1 MNENPFGVRLATE
14 ADAPA
19 LLHFV
24 LPIYVEG
31 AAQTVSEAKVAALV
45 ERCTARE
52 RGIAGII
59 TGPIGIEASVGM
71 TIDEADYSDESH
83 VMVRWLGVSPAVRRS
98 GLGARLMGFVK
109 WFHMTLSAMD
119 APMPVFLSSLVTTDL
134 RSKVLLLQRQA
145 PMVGV
150 VHALGVLPHR
160 AFLSPWQVAGPK
172 RSSDGSSRKGLP
184 SHVRNTDPIV
194 AVA

>member
-1 MNENPFGVRLATE
+1 MSENPYGVRLANE

-24 LPIYVEG
+24 LPLFVEG
-31 AAQTVSEAKVAALV
+31 AAQSVSEAKVAALV
-45 ERCTARE
+45 ARCTQRA

-59 TGPIGIEASVGM
+59 TGPAGIEASVGL
-71 TIDEADYSDESH
+71 TIDEADYTEESH
-83 VMVRWLGVSPAVRRS
+83 VMVRWLGVLPAVRKS
-98 GLGARLMGFVK
+98 NLGARLMGFVR
-109 WFHMTLSAMD
+109 WFHSSLTALDS
-119 APMPVFLSSLVTTDL
+119 PMPVFLSSLVTTDL
-134 RSKVLLLQRQA
+134 KSKVLLLQRQA

-172 RSSDGSSRKGLP
+172 RSSDGSSKRSLP
-184 SHVRNTDPIV
+184 SHVRVPEP
-194 AVA
+194 AVVN